1 MAEQADVVIAGARCA
16 GSAAAAT
23 FARAGRRV
31 IAVDPARFPATTV
44 STHLLFAGGVAEL
57 ARVGALE
64 RVEKIGAPQLS
75 RAFIGG
81 PGHAAGGSYTPVDGI
96 GYGLCVRRAPLDS
109 ALAETACAAGAEI
122 RQGHRVTGLIWE
134 DGRVVGVRVRDQSTR
149 GSRQGGSGQGGG
161 LEQGLGQGGGEYEIR
176 AALVV
181 GADGRRSTV
190 ARLVGAERPRIAHA
204 NGRACYY
211 AYYEDPRTEWRS
223 TAAMWLTGRE
233 LGNAFPC
240 DGGLSLVLLMPPVE
254 RAPDFRG
261 DLEAEFDRTVGLV
274 PGLAARLEGCT
285 RSTRIVSSAEHPSF
299 FRRSA
304 GPGWV
309 LVGDAGH
316 FKDPVTAQGI
326 RDAVRFGRLLG
337 EGVADVLDDPAA
349 LDRATLAW
357 ERRRD
362 AQCVHTYQWTNLLGR
377 GDGLAH
383 VQFELLRALT
393 EGPDGVR
400 RILDVYSRIRD
411 PRETLA
417 LPGLLKATTRALRH
431 GTGTRAAIVRAVGDS
446 LLELA
451 GHRAEARRLLTRR
464 ATA

>member
-16 GSAAAAT
+16 GSAVAT
-23 FARAGRRV
+23 ALARAGRRV
-31 IAVDPARFPATTV
+31 IVVDPVRFPATTV

-57 ARVGALE
+57 ARIGALD
-64 RVEKIGAPQLS
+64 RVEKIGAPRLS

-81 PGHAAGGSYTPVDGI
+81 PGHAADGSYTPIDGI
-96 GYGLCVRRAPLDS
+96 DYGLCVRRAPLDT
-109 ALAETACAAGAEI
+109 ALAETAREAGAEI
-122 RQGHRVTGLIWE
+122 RHGHRVTDIIWR
-134 DGRVVGVRVRDQSTR
+134 DGRAVGVRVRDQSGR
-149 GSRQGGSGQGGG
+149 GSHRSARGSDEGGR
-161 LEQGLGQGGGEYEIR
+161 EYEIR
-176 AALVV
+176 ADLVV

-190 ARLVGAERPRIAHA
+190 ARLVEAERPRIAHA

-211 AYYEDPRTEWRS
+211 AYYEDPHPDWRS

-254 RAPDFRG
+254 RVADFRG
-261 DLEAEFDRTVGLV
+261 GLEAEFDRTVGLI
-274 PGLAARLEGCT
+274 PGLAARLAGCR
-285 RSTRIVSSAEHPSF
+285 RSTRIVSSAEHPSY

-309 LVGDAGH
+309 LAGDAGH

-337 EGVADVLDDPAA
+337 EGVAPVLDDPAA
-349 LDRATLAW
+349 LDRATRAW
-357 ERRRD
+357 ERTRD
-362 AQCVHTYQWTNLLGR
+362 AQCVDTYHWTNLLGR

-393 EGPDGVR
+393 DRPDGVR
-400 RILDVYSRIRD
+400 RVLDVYSRIRD

-417 LPGLLKATTRALRH
+417 LPGLLKATTRALRS
-431 GTGTRAAIVRAVGDS
+431 GAGARPAIVRAVGDT

-451 GHRAEARRLLTRR
+451 GHRAEARRLLTGGAAAVRP
-464 ATA
+464 

>member
-23 FARAGRRV
+23 LARAGRRV
-31 IAVDPARFPATTV
+31 IAVDPVRFPATTV

-64 RVEKIGAPQLS
+64 RVEKIGAPRLS

-81 PGHAAGGSYTPVDGI
+81 PGHAADGSYTPVNGI
-96 GYGLCVRRAPLDS
+96 DYGLCVRRAPLDQ
-109 ALAETACAAGAEI
+109 ALAETASEAGAEI
-122 RQGHRVTGLIWE
+122 RQGHRVTGLLWQ
-134 DGRVVGVRVRDQSTR
+134 DGRAVGVRVQDQSAR
-149 GSRQGGSGQGGG
+149 GQGGK
-161 LEQGLGQGGGEYEIR
+161 EYEIR
-176 AALVV
+176 ADLVV

-190 ARLVGAERPRIAHA
+190 ARLAGAERPRIAHA

-211 AYYEDPRTEWRS
+211 AYYEDPHRDWRS

-240 DGGLSLVLLMPPVE
+240 DDGLTLVLLMPPVE
-254 RAPDFRG
+254 RVADFRG
-261 DLEAEFDRTVGLV
+261 NLEAEFDRTVGLV
-274 PGLAARLEGCT
+274 PGLAERLAGCA
-285 RSTRIVSSAEHPSF
+285 RSTRIVSSAEHPSY

-309 LVGDAGH
+309 LIGDAGH

-337 EGVADVLDDPAA
+337 ESVADVLGDPAA

-357 ERRRD
+357 ERTRD
-362 AQCVHTYQWTNLLGR
+362 AQCVHTYHWTNLLGR

-383 VQFELLRALT
+383 VQFELLKALT

-400 RILDVYSRIRD
+400 NVLDVYSRIRD

-417 LPGLLKATTRALRH
+417 LPGLIKATTRALRL
-431 GTGTRAAIVRAVGDS
+431 GAGSRPAIVRAVGTT
-446 LLELA
+446 LRELA
-451 GHRAEARRLLTRR
+451 GHRAEARRLLADR
-464 ATA
+464 TAPVTGSTGPG

>member
-16 GSAAAAT
+16 GAAT
-23 FARAGRRV
+23 AATLARAGRRV
-31 IAVDPARFPATTV
+31 IAVDPVRFPATTV

-64 RVEKIGAPQLS
+64 RVAKIGAPRLS

-81 PGHAAGGSYTPVDGI
+81 PGHAADGAYNPVDGI
-96 GYGLCVRRAPLDS
+96 DYGLCVRRAPLDQ
-109 ALAETACAAGAEI
+109 ALVETACEAGAEI
-122 RQGHRVTGLIWE
+122 RQGHRVTALIWE
-134 DGRVVGVRVRDQSTR
+134 NGRAAGVRVRDQSAPGHDGR
-149 GSRQGGSGQGGG
+149 
-161 LEQGLGQGGGEYEIR
+161 EYEIR
-176 AALVV
+176 ASLVV

-190 ARLVGAERPRIAHA
+190 ARLAGAEHPRIAHA

-211 AYYEDPRTEWRS
+211 AYYDDPHPEWRS

-240 DGGLSLVLLMPPVE
+240 DDGLTLVLLMPPVE
-254 RAPDFRG
+254 RAADFRG
-261 DLEAEFDRTVGLV
+261 NLEPEFDRTVGLV
-274 PGLAARLEGCT
+274 PGLAERLGGCARQ
-285 RSTRIVSSAEHPSF
+285 TRIVSSAEHPSY

-304 GPGWV
+304 GPGWA
-309 LVGDAGH
+309 LAGDAGH

-337 EGVADVLDDPAA
+337 ESVAGVLDDPVA

-357 ERRRD
+357 ERTRD
-362 AQCVHTYQWTNLLGR
+362 AQCVHTYHWTNLLGR

-400 RILDVYSRIRD
+400 RVLDVYSRIRD

-417 LPGLLKATTRALRH
+417 LPGLLKATARALR
-431 GTGTRAAIVRAVGDS
+431 GGSGRRAAIARASGEA
-446 LLELA
+446 LAELA
-451 GHRAEARRLLTRR
+451 GHRAEARRLLTGRP
-464 ATA
+464 